1 MLCHMY
7 TACLFYCS
15 CVMFSVVFGEGR
27 MLTASEAY
35 PPNFYKPTE
44 LNFSYFPNVEGSFFS
59 RTRLSITEHSQANS

>member
-1 MLCHMY
+1 
-7 TACLFYCS
+7 
-15 CVMFSVVFGEGR
+15 MFSVVFGEGR